1 MKGLFHEVQLMETEK
16 GHEKFTADRK
26 KIIEDGIEAIKQR
39 FMSTAT
45 DDKLKAM
52 SVFDTFT
59 WPKNL
64 LRGI

>member
-1 MKGLFHEVQLMETEK
+1 
-16 GHEKFTADRK
+16 
-26 KIIEDGIEAIKQR
+26 
-39 FMSTAT
+39 MSTAT

-64 LRGI
+64 LRGIW